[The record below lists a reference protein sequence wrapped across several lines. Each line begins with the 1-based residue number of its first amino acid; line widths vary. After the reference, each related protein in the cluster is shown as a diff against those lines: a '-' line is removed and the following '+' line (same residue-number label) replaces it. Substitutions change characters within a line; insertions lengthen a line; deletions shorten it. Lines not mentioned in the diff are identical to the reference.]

1 MVTSTQNGRN
11 AMSVTD
17 RAKSI
22 LKTASEIISGER
34 NDQYGSPEESFS
46 TIARLWNVYLNN
58 CRNGRDFI
66 TKTDVA
72 MMMILLKVART
83 NGEPTKDSLVDIAG
97 YAALTW
103 PTLTED

>member
-97 YAALTW
+97 YAALAW

>member
-1 MVTSTQNGRN
+1 
-11 AMSVTD
+11 MSVTD

-46 TIARLWNVYLNN
+46 TIARLWNVYLIT

-97 YAALTW
+97 YAALAWT
-103 PTLTED
+103 TLTED

>member
-1 MVTSTQNGRN
+1 
-11 AMSVTD
+11 MSVTD

>member
-1 MVTSTQNGRN
+1 
-11 AMSVTD
+11 MSVMD

-22 LKTASEIISGER
+22 LKTASEMISGER
-34 NDQYGSPEESFS
+34 NNQYGSPEESFS

-97 YAALTW
+97 YAALAW